1 MQDEAAFVTQRI
13 ADLITAGRAPGEIAV
28 LYRAHHHSVELQ
40 LALAQAGVE
49 FELFSGARFV
59 ESAHVKDVLA
69 FCRLRHNPR
78 DELAWHRALRLF
90 ERVGQ
95 AVGGAGLGRD
105 RRGARSA
112 RRGAPPSGPTGP
124 AAAG

>member
-1 MQDEAAFVTQRI
+1 M
-13 ADLITAGRAPGEIAV
+13 

-40 LALAQAGVE
+40 LALAEAGVE

-95 AVGGAGLGRD
+95 GDGGADLGGD
-105 RRGARSA
+105 RRRRPTRSP
-112 RRGAPPSGPTGP
+112 RPPPSGPPGP
-124 AAAG
+124 RRRRA